1 MTESQIKYY
10 HLLKE
15 IAINNETC
23 KSIYEELGFDIENYI
38 IVKNEHNQAL
48 RDAHSNSMKLG
59 EIDACSKRTGE
70 IRKILIEEY
79 RMKKTFFTAW
89 LTREQ
94 LPKHM
99 ILPNG
104 TYYTIEYQG
113 KVYENSPAQAVFIE
127 KAHQQFLDGK
137 KDFKSQYLVDEIGG
151 YANISA
157 LFKNNDIYGS
167 LIKSKRKGI
176 HYLDIKI

>member
-1 MTESQIKYY
+1 MTKTQIKYY

-15 IAINNETC
+15 VVEIWESNKQLPDDDLFPKIDLDGNIILNKNVAI
-23 KSIYEELGFDIENYI
+23 ELGAKNANWKRIREIHKILKEDYKIENPMDI
-38 IVKNEHNQAL
+38 TI
-48 RDAHSNSMKLG
+48 G
-59 EIDACSKRTGE
+59 
-70 IRKILIEEY
+70 
-79 RMKKTFFTAW
+79 
-89 LTREQ
+89 LTRDK

-99 ILPNG
+99 ILPDGN
-104 TYYTIEYQG
+104 YYTIEYQG
-113 KVYENSPAQAVFIE
+113 KVYENTPAQAVFIDNVY
-127 KAHQQFLDGK
+127 QLFLDGQK
-137 KDFKSQYLVDEIGG
+137 TFKSQNLVNEIGG

>member
-1 MTESQIKYY
+1 MSKALPKYY
-10 HLLKE
+10 HLLLEAVELREQNRFDKAVADGSIFTDEVIKQKELLFGEHKVIQKRLKE
-15 IAINNETC
+15 IITILVDEYKMPDSHAKNLV
-23 KSIYEELGFDIENYI
+23 YE
-38 IVKNEHNQAL
+38 
-48 RDAHSNSMKLG
+48 R
-59 EIDACSKRTGE
+59 
-70 IRKILIEEY
+70 
-79 RMKKTFFTAW
+79 
-89 LTREQ
+89 TREE

-113 KVYENSPAQAVFIE
+113 KVYENTPAQAVFIDNVY
-127 KAHQQFLDGK
+127 QLFLDGQK
-137 KDFKSQYLVDEIGG
+137 TFKSQNLVNEIGG